1 MLEYWRPKL
10 GKWVRYRDVRGEE
23 VSNRRRRRRLKGV
36 AIIDQAY
43 QLPTVSRGVDC
54 AFYLGE
60 YLSSFPREA
69 LHPREVSEVWSL
81 KQRKEGDS
89 FSLLSRVVGS
99 RGSCSC

>member
-23 VSNRRRRRRLKGV
+23 VSNRRRRRFKGV

-43 QLPTVSRGVDC
+43 QLPAVSGGVDC
-54 AFYLGE
+54 AFYLSE

-69 LHPREVSEVWSL
+69 LHPREVSSL
-81 KQRKEGDS
+81 KQRKEGES
-89 FSLLSRVVGS
+89 FSL
-99 RGSCSC
+99 